1 MFYPSR
7 AAGMHNAARGMR
19 NLLSSPWI
27 ELCYFVKPPTS
38 SSQPKKNISNIPTF
52 YGCGLTMTIGHNS
65 WHGASPQFLCF
76 INRWCILPIN
86 IGKGLEVSVLTHL
99 LVLLLFSAWVL
110 SSVFSR
116 QDQTMLF
123 LHLSHALCP
132 YCVVSPQ
139 LQLSISKN
147 VMPDQVNH

>member
-1 MFYPSR
+1 MFYLSR

-19 NLLSSPWI
+19 NLSSPWI

-86 IGKGLEVSVLTHL
+86 IGKGLEVPVLTHL
-99 LVLLLFSAWVL
+99 LVLFLFSAWVL
-110 SSVFSR
+110 SSIFPTRPVNVIFTSVPCSVPLLCR
-116 QDQTMLF
+116 ISPAT
-123 LHLSHALCP
+123 ALCFWE
-132 YCVVSPQ
+132 CHARS
-139 LQLSISKN
+139 S
-147 VMPDQVNH
+147 